1 MVWVHGG
8 GYFSGSGMMY
18 DAEALAIKGNV
29 IVVTINYRLNMFGF
43 ATLGDDGLKGN
54 YGLWDQKMALKWVH
68 ENIHSFGGDPNS
80 VTIFGES
87 AGGFSVA
94 LQAIIPSN
102 KGLFQRVIAQS
113 GTANTVLA
121 TSTVGANTTKEI
133 GSYLGCND
141 SAPTVFLSCLR
152 SKSASSIL
160 NATYTF
166 VEKSPVGMNIL
177 NWLGPVVDNEL
188 LPEWPSK
195 LLRNKSS
202 DATKFFK
209 SLDVIFGNTDAE
221 GSLLFSAITD
231 KMQRNFH
238 FNFTRGMPHSTFCA
252 KFVPTIVKDFFK
264 HDSQVSRAICSEYGV
279 QQNITEQA
287 RQAVNM
293 YTDLF
298 FISPTLSSLLYHA
311 ESNTLTKQYQYVMV
325 TDHSPG
331 PFLAGP
337 QWFRGAQHGTDII
350 YLFLTQT
357 LLKLNMSVTPAELA
371 LQDTMINYWANFAKH
386 G

>member
-1 MVWVHGG
+1 ML
-8 GYFSGSGMMY
+8 Y
-18 DAEALAIKGNV
+18 DAEALAIKGDV

-113 GTANTVLA
+113 GTANTLLA

-133 GSYLGCND
+133 GGYLGCND
-141 SAPTVFLSCLR
+141 SAPTAFLSCLK
-152 SKSASSIL
+152 SKSANSIL

-166 VEKSPVGMNIL
+166 VEKSPVAMNIL
-177 NWLGPVVDNEL
+177 NWLGPVVDNDL
-188 LPEWPSK
+188 FPEWPSK

-202 DATKFFK
+202 EATKFFK

-238 FNFTRGMPHSTFCA
+238 FNFTLGMPYPTFCVE
-252 KFVPTIVKDFFK
+252 FVPTIVKDFFK
-264 HDSQVSRAICSEYGV
+264 YDSQVSRAICSEYGV

-311 ESNTLTKQYQYVMV
+311 QSNNFTKQYQYVMV
-325 TDHSPG
+325 TNHSPG
-331 PFLAGP
+331 PFLVGP

-357 LLKLNMSVTPAELA
+357 LLRLNMSVSSAELA